1 MDIDLLAKM
10 VKEAIL
16 DHDTVTLP
24 GVGCFVA
31 ELAPSTFS
39 DKGYTINPPYRRL
52 FFSPKQGSDTYL
64 ADLYAR
70 DNEEVNSEMA
80 TRILTEFL
88 AEMKEV
94 LKVRKTVV
102 FPGLG
107 RLRATRENHFFFVA
121 DEDLDIYPEGLGL
134 APLSLKTHVE
144 TPEEVAT
151 AVAGLAEMIAEPEP
165 IPAPEPVE
173 EISPRAALGRNDKV
187 EPEPEAIPEPEVVE
201 EIPDQVGNDGID
213 QVGNDVPEQVDEIP
227 EQVGNDGKEQETV
240 TEPEPIPAPEPV
252 EEISPRASLGR
263 NDKVEPEPE
272 AIPEPEVVDEIPD
285 QVGNDGEVK
294 VEEIPDQ
301 VGNDGIDQVGND
313 VPEQVDEIP
322 DQVGN
327 DGEVKVDE
335 IPDQVGNDEPEPEPV
350 FVPVPEKNV
359 SRKWLKVLLI
369 ALAVIVAL
377 LVIVAVLG
385 RVAPDIVDPLL
396 YSKEELQILR
406 Y

>member
-31 ELAPSTFS
+31 ELVPSTFS

-52 FFSPKQGSDTYL
+52 YFSPKQGGDTYL

-70 DNEEVNSEMA
+70 DNEEVDAEMA

-151 AVAGLAEMIAEPEP
+151 AVAGLAEMI
-165 IPAPEPVE
+165 E
-173 EISPRAALGRNDKV
+173 EIPGQAGNDNE
-187 EPEPEAIPEPEVVE
+187 EPEPEPEPEPAPETIPEPE
-201 EIPDQVGNDGID
+201 
-213 QVGNDVPEQVDEIP
+213 
-227 EQVGNDGKEQETV
+227 
-240 TEPEPIPAPEPV
+240 
-252 EEISPRASLGR
+252 
-263 NDKVEPEPE
+263 
-272 AIPEPEVVDEIPD
+272 
-285 QVGNDGEVK
+285 K

-301 VGNDGIDQVGND
+301 VGNDEEGQAGNAE
-313 VPEQVDEIP
+313 P
-322 DQVGN
+322 
-327 DGEVKVDE
+327 
-335 IPDQVGNDEPEPEPV
+335 EPEPEPV
-350 FVPVPEKNV
+350 PEPKKSHRELWRIIWIV
-359 SRKWLKVLLI
+359 LAVLVGLLVVFVLLSR
-369 ALAVIVAL
+369 LAPGL
-377 LVIVAVLG
+377 L
-385 RVAPDIVDPLL
+385 DPLL

>member
-31 ELAPSTFS
+31 ELVPSTFS

-52 FFSPKQGSDTYL
+52 YFSPKQGSDTLL

-70 DNEEVNSEMA
+70 DNEEVNGEMA

-151 AVAGLAEMIAEPEP
+151 AVADLAELIAEPEP
-165 IPAPEPVE
+165 VPEPVEEPIVEPVEELEPIEEIPGQAGNDEEEQAGNDGLQPEPEPEPEPEPVPESVEEPIVEPIVEPVVEPVEEPEPVE
-173 EISPRAALGRNDKV
+173 EIPGQA
-187 EPEPEAIPEPEVVE
+187 
-201 EIPDQVGNDGID
+201 
-213 QVGNDVPEQVDEIP
+213 GNDV
-227 EQVGNDGKEQETV
+227 
-240 TEPEPIPAPEPV
+240 
-252 EEISPRASLGR
+252 
-263 NDKVEPEPE
+263 
-272 AIPEPEVVDEIPD
+272 
-285 QVGNDGEVK
+285 
-294 VEEIPDQ
+294 
-301 VGNDGIDQVGND
+301 
-313 VPEQVDEIP
+313 
-322 DQVGN
+322 
-327 DGEVKVDE
+327 
-335 IPDQVGNDEPEPEPV
+335 
-350 FVPVPEKNV
+350 KNPKN
-359 SRKWLKVLLI
+359 SCRRFWKVLLFV
-369 ALAVIVAL
+369 LAGAVVL
-377 LVIVAVLG
+377 LLLIAVLG
-385 RVAPDIVDPLL
+385 RIAPNLVDPLL
-396 YSKEELQILR
+396 Y
-406 Y
+406 

>member
-16 DHDTVTLP
+16 DHDSVTLP

-31 ELAPSTFS
+31 ELVPSTFS

-70 DNEEVNSEMA
+70 DNEEVDGEMA

-151 AVAGLAEMIAEPEP
+151 AVAGLAEIIAEPEP
-165 IPAPEPVE
+165 EPELEPVPEPVE
-173 EISPRAALGRNDKV
+173 ELAEEPV
-187 EPEPEAIPEPEVVE
+187 PEPEPVK
-201 EIPDQVGNDGID
+201 EIPGQARNDEKE
-213 QVGNDVPEQVDEIP
+213 PEQVVEPVPETVEEPQPVLEPAEEPQPVPEPVEEIP
-227 EQVGNDGKEQETV
+227 EQVGND
-240 TEPEPIPAPEPV
+240 EPKLKKSWRKFWKIMLIV
-252 EEISPRASLGR
+252 LG
-263 NDKVEPEPE
+263 
-272 AIPEPEVVDEIPD
+272 VV
-285 QVGNDGEVK
+285 VA
-294 VEEIPDQ
+294 
-301 VGNDGIDQVGND
+301 
-313 VPEQVDEIP
+313 
-322 DQVGN
+322 
-327 DGEVKVDE
+327 
-335 IPDQVGNDEPEPEPV
+335 
-350 FVPVPEKNV
+350 
-359 SRKWLKVLLI
+359 LLLLI
-369 ALAVIVAL
+369 ALIGHLFPGL
-377 LVIVAVLG
+377 L
-385 RVAPDIVDPLL
+385 DPLL
-396 YSKEELQILR
+396 YSKEELQVLR

>member
-70 DNEEVNSEMA
+70 DNEEVNGEMA

-173 EISPRAALGRNDKV
+173 EI
-187 EPEPEAIPEPEVVE
+187 
-201 EIPDQVGNDGID
+201 PDQVGNDGI
-213 QVGNDVPEQVDEIP
+213 
-227 EQVGNDGKEQETV
+227 
-240 TEPEPIPAPEPV
+240 
-252 EEISPRASLGR
+252 
-263 NDKVEPEPE
+263 
-272 AIPEPEVVDEIPD
+272 
-285 QVGNDGEVK
+285 
-294 VEEIPDQ
+294 
-301 VGNDGIDQVGND
+301 
-313 VPEQVDEIP
+313 
-322 DQVGN
+322 
-327 DGEVKVDE
+327 
-335 IPDQVGNDEPEPEPV
+335 DQVGNDEPEPEPV
-350 FVPVPEKNV
+350 FVPVPEKKV

-385 RVAPDIVDPLL
+385 RVAPNLVDPLL

>member
-31 ELAPSTFS
+31 ELVPSTFS

-52 FFSPKQGSDTYL
+52 YFSPKQGGDTYL
-64 ADLYAR
+64 VDLYAR
-70 DNEEVNSEMA
+70 DNEEVDADMA

-94 LKVRKTVV
+94 LKVKKTVV

-151 AVAGLAEMIAEPEP
+151 AVAGLAELIEE
-165 IPAPEPVE
+165 IPGQAGNDEEEQVPEPVE
-173 EISPRAALGRNDKV
+173 GPV
-187 EPEPEAIPEPEVVE
+187 EEPVVRQAHQPEPESE
-201 EIPDQVGNDGID
+201 Q
-213 QVGNDVPEQVDEIP
+213 EQV
-227 EQVGNDGKEQETV
+227 
-240 TEPEPIPAPEPV
+240 PEPV
-252 EEISPRASLGR
+252 EGP
-263 NDKVEPEPE
+263 
-272 AIPEPEVVDEIPD
+272 
-285 QVGNDGEVK
+285 
-294 VEEIPDQ
+294 VEEPVVRQ
-301 VGNDGIDQVGND
+301 AHQ
-313 VPEQVDEIP
+313 P
-322 DQVGN
+322 
-327 DGEVKVDE
+327 
-335 IPDQVGNDEPEPEPV
+335 EPEPEPESE
-350 FVPVPEKNV
+350 PQPEPESKK
-359 SRKWLKVLLI
+359 SHRKFWRVVLIVLCVLVGLLLIFVLLSR
-369 ALAVIVAL
+369 LAPGL
-377 LVIVAVLG
+377 L
-385 RVAPDIVDPLL
+385 DPLL
-396 YSKEELQILR
+396 YTRDELQILR